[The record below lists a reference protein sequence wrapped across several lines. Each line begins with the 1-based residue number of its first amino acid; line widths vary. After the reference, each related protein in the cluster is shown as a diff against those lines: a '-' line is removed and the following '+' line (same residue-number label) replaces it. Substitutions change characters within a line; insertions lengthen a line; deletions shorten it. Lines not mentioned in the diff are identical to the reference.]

1 MMAVA
6 ASEMK
11 SKSESKESESM
22 EDGVTFKIF
31 EEILK
36 EICFKS
42 MPLKV
47 VEGFKELFDVLNGGK
62 PITKRDMAR
71 LLVKTDADSD
81 GNTDIEQ
88 ESDEVNGIV
97 ESLFDR
103 FASSMS
109 KKTGEPVVNFDEF
122 VSMLGFHLK
131 LEEMMSDVRGPCRSR
146 KSALHRSNSH

>member
-1 MMAVA
+1 MQVKA
-6 ASEMK
+6 
-11 SKSESKESESM
+11 
-22 EDGVTFKIF
+22 
-31 EEILK
+31 
-36 EICFKS
+36 
-42 MPLKV
+42 
-47 VEGFKELFDVLNGGK
+47 FKELYDVLNGGK

-109 KKTGEPVVNFDEF
+109 KKTGELVVNFDEF
-122 VSMLGFHLK
+122 ISMISFHLK
-131 LEEMMSDVRGPCRSR
+131 LERIIHDVRGPCRSR
-146 KSALHRSNSH
+146 KSVLHRSNSH